1 MILHY
6 LYQVRLLQLVRI
18 VCLTTLFLIFLLAAA
33 ADDQH
38 SQPGRDFTAVVVS
51 DLNESYGSTE
61 YSSQVGIVLD
71 YIASLSPDLVLCAGD
86 MVAGQKQNLGEPCL
100 RSMWQAFDAKIL
112 QRLQIL
118 QIPFAFTFGNHD
130 GSSSANFAHERK
142 IAREFWGKNRPDLCY
157 VDETEYPDCYSFV
170 CADVFFAVIDASA
183 ARIEPAHKDWLAS
196 QLGSQTAQKARLRVV
211 VGHLPMYALAQGRN
225 QAGDVVSDADA
236 LFEVLE
242 KNGADYYI
250 SGHHHAFYQSRK
262 GRVRMI
268 SAGALGGGPRKL
280 LGSEAPARKTVT
292 TLHLP
297 ANGSEFKIIT
307 HSVTDGMN
315 LLNTYEL
322 PDRLNG
328 FNGIS
333 QLYNSAEA
341 FEK

>member
-1 MILHY
+1 MILYY
-6 LYQVRLLQLVRI
+6 LYQVRLLRMVRTAGLITLLV
-18 VCLTTLFLIFLLAAA
+18 IFSLAAVA
-33 ADDQH
+33 AGQH
-38 SQPGRDFTAVVVS
+38 PQPGRDFTAVVIS

-86 MVAGQKQNLGEPCL
+86 MVAGQKPNLGEPCL
-100 RSMWQAFDAKIL
+100 RSMWQAFDAQIL

-130 GSSSANFAHERK
+130 GSSSSSFAHERM

-157 VDETEYPDCYSFV
+157 VDAVEYPDCYSFI

-183 ARIEPAHKDWLAS
+183 ARIAPEHKEWLAR
-196 QLGSQTAQKARLRVV
+196 QLGSQTAQRARLRVV
-211 VGHLPMYALAQGRN
+211 AGHLPMYALAQGRN

-236 LFEVLE
+236 LFDLLE
-242 KNGADYYI
+242 NNGADYYI
-250 SGHHHAFYQSRK
+250 SGHHHAFYLSRK

-280 LGSEAPARKTVT
+280 LGSDAPASKTVT

-307 HSVTDGMN
+307 HSVTDG
-315 LLNTYEL
+315 LNILNAHEL

-328 FNGIS
+328 FNGTS